1 MHVIVVLDTAGVALV
16 DLPYEARQLH
26 LVHLRQLV
34 DVEHLK
40 DVDSENR
47 EG

>member
-1 MHVIVVLDTAGVALV
+1 MHVIMVLDTARVALV

-26 LVHLRQLV
+26 LVHMRQLV
-34 DVEHLK
+34 DVEHLQ

-47 EG
+47 KG